1 MDELHDKR
9 DDEDFL
15 IMTDHLL
22 TNYSDGFTFE
32 VKEKTKYGFLF
43 LGYQILSK
51 FGSLLTRRTQEL
63 KGMRNLNIFI
73 KNYCTTTV
81 GK

>member
-1 MDELHDKR
+1 MYDNS
-9 DDEDFL
+9 DDEAFL
-15 IMTDHLL
+15 IMTEHLL

-43 LGYQILSK
+43 LGYQNLSN
-51 FGSLLTRRTQEL
+51 FGSLLTRKTQEL
-63 KGMRNLNIFI
+63 KGIRNLN
-73 KNYCTTTV
+73 NYIRDDCTTTV